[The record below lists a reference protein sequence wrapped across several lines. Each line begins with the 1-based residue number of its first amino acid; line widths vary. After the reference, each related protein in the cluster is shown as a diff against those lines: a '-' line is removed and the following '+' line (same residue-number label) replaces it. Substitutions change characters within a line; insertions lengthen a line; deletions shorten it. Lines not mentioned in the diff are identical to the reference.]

1 LTILAEW
8 DTEALSIQTG
18 WMAIAQIPLIIALA
32 GKNNFISLLTGLSY
46 EKLNFLHRAAGRVCL
61 LCSWLHVVGY
71 LFLLGGVSLGMTS
84 ILALSLMYIVS
95 MRWVRR
101 RIYEFFLVAHICFA
115 ALFLAGVIMHWS
127 AVDIWI
133 YPGIALWAADRLLR
147 IARLFLP
154 TLSLFSAST
163 PLASTGTI
171 TLLTPSTIKLTLPTR
186 TTWKAGQHFYVLLP
200 TLSRLPWETHPFT
213 AAGIPGDGEVSFV
226 IRVRDGMT
234 GRMKA
239 AVKEGNTG
247 SVQGRVEGP
256 YGGSG
261 CLRGVD
267 GVVIFAGG
275 SGISFAVAHLLQ
287 IAADA
292 KAGKTACRHANV
304 IWMVKSKRELA

>member
-1 LTILAEW
+1 MGPPADLRILPCCAYLLCC
-8 DTEALSIQTG
+8 ALSG
-18 WMAIAQIPLIIALA
+18 RCDHALVRCRYLDLCKSLARSPLYVAVQ
-32 GKNNFISLLTGLSY
+32 LT
-46 EKLNFLHRAAGRVCL
+46 FQ
-61 LCSWLHVVGY
+61 
-71 LFLLGGVSLGMTS
+71 
-84 ILALSLMYIVS
+84 
-95 MRWVRR
+95 
-101 RIYEFFLVAHICFA
+101 
-115 ALFLAGVIMHWS
+115 
-127 AVDIWI
+127 
-133 YPGIALWAADRLLR
+133 PGIALWAADRLLR

-154 TLSLFSAST
+154 SLSLFSATT
-163 PLASTGTI
+163 PLASAGTI

-267 GVVIFAGG
+267 GVVIFAGK
-275 SGISFAVAHLLQ
+275 FPKHP
-287 IAADA
+287 
-292 KAGKTACRHANV
+292 K
-304 IWMVKSKRELA
+304 